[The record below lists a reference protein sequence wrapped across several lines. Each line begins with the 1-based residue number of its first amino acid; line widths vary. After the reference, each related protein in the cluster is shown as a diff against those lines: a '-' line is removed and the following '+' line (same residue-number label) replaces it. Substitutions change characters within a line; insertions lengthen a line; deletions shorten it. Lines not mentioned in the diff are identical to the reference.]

1 MEFIVGYPK
10 GSPLVSD
17 YLANKDQVAD
27 FFGRSF
33 LSVGDFQSKAMEVDG
48 RFGRAERELAA
59 QAVLVPPGADEARLE
74 LRYAGVRVL
83 VDALVREHGVHDAVD
98 HDDIQQ
104 STVGLMRGEHRL
116 TDCPRPCGTC
126 RQRYGRWARSV
137 RRR

>member
-48 RFGRAERELAA
+48 RFGAQNVSWQPRRYWYHLERMKPDSKL
-59 QAVLVPPGADEARLE
+59 LWK
-74 LRYAGVRVL
+74 RV
-83 VDALVREHGVHDAVD
+83 A
-98 HDDIQQ
+98 
-104 STVGLMRGEHRL
+104 T
-116 TDCPRPCGTC
+116 
-126 RQRYGRWARSV
+126 W
-137 RRR
+137 